1 MKFQVLTPI
10 RHDGEDYAE
19 GDEIE
24 LAEKEARQ
32 LVDVGA
38 VEALESADPAKAE
51 TANKSGKATA

>member
-24 LAEKEARQ
+24 MTAKEAKQ

-38 VEALESADPAKAE
+38 VQAVATTKTAKQDA
-51 TANKSGKATA
+51 